1 MNLVCEGHSSD
12 IHFKSSAQ
20 IWETYLGLE
29 TAEVTQKVSHC
40 LLHQWSMTFGTQLE
54 PTCDGLAQKY
64 RLCWHAAHRYI
75 LLLIRE
81 VNLIWQRQLAG

>member
-1 MNLVCEGHSSD
+1 
-12 IHFKSSAQ
+12 
-20 IWETYLGLE
+20 
-29 TAEVTQKVSHC
+29 
-40 LLHQWSMTFGTQLE
+40 MTFGTQLE

-81 VNLIWQRQLAG
+81 VNLIWNGSWRADRTVKTARVHYLSTSAFRKRTSYQTTFYPEERGA